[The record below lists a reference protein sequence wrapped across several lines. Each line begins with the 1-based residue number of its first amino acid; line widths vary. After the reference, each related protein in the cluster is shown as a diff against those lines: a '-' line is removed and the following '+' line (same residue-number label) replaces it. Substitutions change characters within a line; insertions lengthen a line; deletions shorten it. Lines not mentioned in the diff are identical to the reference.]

1 MPVKW
6 DSMKA
11 CHFCGREQPA
21 GERVYRSSTCA
32 GCGKDLKICRNCR
45 FYSAGAHWECLETIH
60 DPVADKERANFCE
73 FFQFRD
79 SQPGE
84 KGQGQGGQLK
94 PAKARDD
101 FRKLF
106 GGD

>member
-1 MPVKW
+1 
-6 DSMKA
+6 MKA
-11 CHFCGREQPA
+11 CHFCGRQLPE

-45 FYSAGAHWECLETIH
+45 FYSAGAHWDCLESIN

-79 SQPGE
+79 SRARAAE
-84 KGQGQGGQLK
+84 
-94 PAKARDD
+94 PAGTPKARDD

-106 GGD
+106 GAD

>member
-1 MPVKW
+1 
-6 DSMKA
+6 MKS
-11 CHFCGREQPA
+11 CHFCGQALPE

-45 FYSAGAHWECLETIH
+45 FYSPGAHWDCLEAVN

-79 SQPGE
+79 AKPGAPARE
-84 KGQGQGGQLK
+84 K
-94 PAKARDD
+94 PAKAKED

-106 GGD
+106 GSE